1 MNHCSAPEG
10 EPPGGDVI
18 ARPGGSAPTSIVPVA
33 VPLPRHAPPVVVSCW
48 EYATPTDAAGNES
61 LTIWNGGL
69 ACAQRLQSARL
80 ETAANRPVTV
90 RARQPY
96 VRIKSPLQAY
106 PIPPSY
112 DRKGSMS
119 DQAMLARISKMAS
132 RRQH

>member
-1 MNHCSAPEG
+1 MNHCSAPE
-10 EPPGGDVI
+10 GDVI
-18 ARPGGSAPTSIVPVA
+18 ARPGGSAPRSIVPVA
-33 VPLPRHAPPVVVSCW
+33 VPAPRHAPPVVVSGW

-61 LTIWNGGL
+61 VTIWNGGL

-80 ETAANRPVTV
+80 ETAANRPVKV

-96 VRIKSPLQAY
+96 ARIKSPLQAY

-112 DRKGSMS
+112 DRRGSMS
-119 DQAMLARISKMAS
+119 DQAMLARFSKMAS